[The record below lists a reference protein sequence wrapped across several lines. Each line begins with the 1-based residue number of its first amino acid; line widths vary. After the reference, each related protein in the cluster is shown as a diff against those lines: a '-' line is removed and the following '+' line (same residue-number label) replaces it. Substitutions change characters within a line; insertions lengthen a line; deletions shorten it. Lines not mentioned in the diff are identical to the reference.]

1 MKEYIEDRVLQLA
14 EYLVSNKTTVRDAA
28 KYFGCSKST
37 VHKDL
42 VERLPDINT
51 ALAKEVKEI
60 LDFNKSE
67 RHIRGG
73 KATRLKY
80 SSKK

>member
-80 SSKK
+80 SSRK

>member
-14 EYLVSNKTTVRDAA
+14 DYLVSNKATVRDAA
-28 KYFGCSKST
+28 KHFGCSKST

-60 LDFNKSE
+60 LEFNKSE

-73 KATRLKY
+73 KATKLKY
-80 SSKK
+80 ASK

>member
-51 ALAKEVKEI
+51 ALAREVKDI

-80 SSKK
+80 SGKK

>member
-14 EYLVSNKTTVRDAA
+14 DYVVSNKATVRDAA

-51 ALAKEVKEI
+51 ALASEVKDI
-60 LDFNKSE
+60 LDFNKAE

-73 KATRLKY
+73 KATKLKY
-80 SSKK
+80 SGRK